1 MSDECNELKTIKY
14 KSMLLKNNNDEKEE
28 LKENVKNMEDFL
40 LNENTTKFSEP
51 WNKLNKTYKLLK
63 INEYVDKFAKEKK
76 YNDKQKADLL
86 DFLTMNID
94 RKRLL
99 KSKEV
104 NYDKDKQEI
113 INIPGLTLNNTTKK
127 FTLKR
132 VDKKPSTMKSL
143 APKKNKKKKEKID
156 LNNKDN

>member
-1 MSDECNELKTIKY
+1 MTDECNELKTIKY

-28 LKENVKNMEDFL
+28 LKENVNNMEHFL
-40 LNENTTKFSEP
+40 ANENTTKFSEP

-63 INEYVDKFAKEKK
+63 ISEYVDKFAKEKK
-76 YNDKQKADLL
+76 LGEKQRVDLL
-86 DFLTMNID
+86 DFLTTNID

-113 INIPGLTLNNTTKK
+113 ISIPGLSINNTTKK

-132 VDKKPSTMKSL
+132 IDKKPSTLKSL

-156 LNNKDN
+156 LINKDN

>member
-76 YNDKQKADLL
+76 YNDKQKEDLL
-86 DFLTMNID
+86 GFLTMNID

-104 NYDKDKQEI
+104 IYDKDKQEI